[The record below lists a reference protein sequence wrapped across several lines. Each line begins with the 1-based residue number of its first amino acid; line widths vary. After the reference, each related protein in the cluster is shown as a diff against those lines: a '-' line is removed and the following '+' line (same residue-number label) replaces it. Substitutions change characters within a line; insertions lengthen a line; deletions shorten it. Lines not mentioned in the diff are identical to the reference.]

1 MKFILAKKIEM
12 SQVFDGHGSVHPVTW
27 LLAGPVFIT
36 QKKSAEKD
44 GYVSVQVGFG
54 AKKEKNVKKPQKKLG
69 NYAVFKEFKPI
80 TSNVSPAR
88 NATHSVVGGLPEVGD
103 KIDVSVFKEG
113 DVVNVSGT
121 SKGKGFQGVV
131 KRHGFHGGPRTHGQ
145 KHSEREPGSIGAT
158 WPQRVLKGRRMPGRM
173 GSDRVTVRNLKVI
186 KIIPE
191 KNLMAIEGAI
201 PGHRGSLVEIRG

>member
-12 SQVFDGHGSVHPVTW
+12 SQIFDDQGRVHPVTW
-27 LLAGPVFIT
+27 LLAGPVFVT

-54 AKKEKNVKKPQKKLG
+54 ARKEKNVKKPQKKLG
-69 NYAVFKEFKPI
+69 NFEGFREFRGEHPM
-80 TSNVSPAR
+80 N
-88 NATHSVVGGLPEVGD
+88 VGD

-113 DVVNVSGT
+113 DAVNVSGT

-131 KRHGFHGGPRTHGQ
+131 KRHGFAGGPRTHGQ

-173 GSDRVTVRNLKVI
+173 GTERVTVRNLKVI

-191 KNLMAIEGAI
+191 KNLMAVSGAI
-201 PGHRGSLVEIRG
+201 PGNRGSLVEIRG

>member
-1 MKFILAKKIEM
+1 MKFILAKKVEM
-12 SQVFDGHGSVHPVTW
+12 SQVFDGQGRVHPVTW
-27 LLAGPVFIT
+27 LLAGPIFIT

-54 AKKEKNVKKPQKKLG
+54 SKKEKNVKKPQKIRQLADG
-69 NYAVFKEFKPI
+69 HYPAVFREFRGD
-80 TSNVSPAR
+80 SPL
-88 NATHSVVGGLPEVGD
+88 NVGD
-103 KIDVSVFKEG
+103 KIDVSVFQEG
-113 DVVNVSGT
+113 DAVNVSGT

-131 KRHGFHGGPRTHGQ
+131 KRHGFAGGPRTHGQ

-173 GSDRVTVRNLKVI
+173 GGDRVTVRNLKII

-191 KNLMAIEGAI
+191 KNLMAVSGAI
-201 PGHRGSLVEIRG
+201 PGHRGSLVEVRG

>member
-12 SQVFDGHGSVHPVTW
+12 SQVFDGQGRVHPVTW

-54 AKKEKNVKKPQKKLG
+54 ARKEKNVKKPQKKLG
-69 NYAVFKEFKPI
+69 NFEGFREFRGEHPM
-80 TSNVSPAR
+80 N
-88 NATHSVVGGLPEVGD
+88 VGD

-113 DVVNVSGT
+113 DAVNVSGT

-131 KRHGFHGGPRTHGQ
+131 KRHGFAGGPRTHGQ

-173 GSDRVTVRNLKVI
+173 GTERVTVRNLKVI

-191 KNLMAIEGAI
+191 KNLMAVSGAI
-201 PGHRGSLVEIRG
+201 PGNRGSLVEIRG

>member
-1 MKFILAKKIEM
+1 MKFILGKKIEM
-12 SQVFDGHGSVHPVTW
+12 SQIFDDQGRVHPVTW
-27 LLAGPVFIT
+27 LLAGPVFVT

-54 AKKEKNVKKPQKKLG
+54 ARKEKNVKKPQKKLG
-69 NYAVFKEFKPI
+69 NFEGFREFRGEHPM
-80 TSNVSPAR
+80 N
-88 NATHSVVGGLPEVGD
+88 VGD

-113 DVVNVSGT
+113 DIVNVSGT

-131 KRHGFHGGPRTHGQ
+131 KRHGFAGGPRTHGQ

-173 GSDRVTVRNLKVI
+173 GSDRVTVRNLKII

-201 PGHRGSLVEIRG
+201 PGNRGSLVEIRG

>member
-1 MKFILAKKIEM
+1 MKFILAKKVEM
-12 SQVFDGHGSVHPVTW
+12 SQVFDGQGRVHPVTW
-27 LLAGPVFIT
+27 LLAGPIFIT

-54 AKKEKNVKKPQKKLG
+54 SKKEKNIKKPQKKLG
-69 NYAVFKEFKPI
+69 NFEGFKEFRPL
-80 TSNVSPAR
+80 TSNVS
-88 NATHSVVGGLPEVGD
+88 LPEVGD
-103 KIDVSVFKEG
+103 KVDVSVFKEG
-113 DVVNVSGT
+113 DAVNVSGT

-131 KRHGFHGGPRTHGQ
+131 KRHGFAGGPRTHGQ

-173 GSDRVTVRNLKVI
+173 GGDRVTVRNLKVI

-201 PGHRGSLVEIRG
+201 PGNRGSLVEIRG

>member
-1 MKFILAKKIEM
+1 MKFILAKKVEM
-12 SQVFDGHGSVHPVTW
+12 SQVFDENGRVHPVTW
-27 LLAGPVFIT
+27 LLAGPIFVT

-54 AKKEKNVKKPQKKLG
+54 SKKEKNVKKPQKKLG
-69 NYAVFKEFKPI
+69 NFEGFREFRGEHPM
-80 TSNVSPAR
+80 N
-88 NATHSVVGGLPEVGD
+88 VGD

-113 DVVNVSGT
+113 DIVNVSGT
-121 SKGKGFQGVV
+121 SKGKGFKGVV
-131 KRHGFHGGPRTHGQ
+131 KRHGFAGGPRTHGQ

-173 GSDRVTVRNLKVI
+173 GSDRVTVRNLKII

-201 PGHRGSLVEIRG
+201 PGNRGSLVEIRG

>member
-12 SQVFDGHGSVHPVTW
+12 SQIFDDKGRVHPVTW
-27 LLAGPVFIT
+27 LLAGPIFVT

-54 AKKEKNVKKPQKKLG
+54 TKKEKNIKKPQKKLG
-69 NYAVFKEFKPI
+69 NFEGFKEFRPL
-80 TSNVSPAR
+80 TSDAS
-88 NATHSVVGGLPEVGD
+88 LPEVGD

-113 DVVNVSGT
+113 DAVNVSGT

-131 KRHGFHGGPRTHGQ
+131 KRHGFAGGSRTHGQ

-158 WPQRVLKGRRMPGRM
+158 WPQRVLKGKRMPGRM
-173 GSDRVTVRNLKVI
+173 GSERVTVRNLKVI

-191 KNLMAIEGAI
+191 KNLLAILGAV
-201 PGHRGSLVEIRG
+201 PGHRGSLVEVRG